1 MDEIQG
7 LGSGKG
13 RICTGMLDA
22 FFTPVPESVW
32 APFAEREHCVGSH
45 LQIHRKAFPKLKKAK
60 LALLGIGS
68 QAHEVRKIL
77 YALQWRFGSLSWVD
91 LGNLVETDDARQ
103 NQFALSEAMGE
114 LQEIGLTVLVL
125 GGSSASAFPIYKGFR
140 SAPEAVE
147 LVQVS
152 PDIDWEE
159 GSALRQILVDQPS
172 KLFNLDFI
180 GTQAYYV
187 SDTTAGILDKMY
199 FENHR
204 LGEVKGNPELV
215 EPILRSAHALF
226 FDLAAVR
233 GADAPEGRLQN
244 PNGFQ
249 AEEAVRIARYAGISN
264 KLSAAQ
270 LYGAADH
277 PMSNTLLAQMLWYF
291 ADGYFARYY
300 DHPSEGHS
308 DFLIYRNRLTSTQHE
323 IVFYKS
329 RKSERWWMEIPH
341 PYENLHFY
349 IGCSYADY
357 QRVCDDEM
365 PDRWWRAYQRLM

>member
-1 MDEIQG
+1 
-7 LGSGKG
+7 
-13 RICTGMLDA
+13 MLEA

-32 APFAEREHCVGSH
+32 APFADKETSLGGQ
-45 LQIHRKAFPKLKKAK
+45 LQVHRKAFPKLKKAK
-60 LALLGIGS
+60 LVLMGLGQ
-68 QAHEVRKIL
+68 QANETRRVL
-77 YALQWRFGSLSWVD
+77 YCLQWRFGNLTWVD
-91 LGNLVETDDARQ
+91 LGNLVETEDSRQ

-114 LQEIGLTVLVL
+114 LQEMGLTVLVL
-125 GGSSASAFPIYKGFR
+125 GGSAASAFPIYKGFR
-140 SAPEAVE
+140 RSPEAVE

-172 KLFNLDFI
+172 NLFNLDFI

-187 SDTTAGILDKMY
+187 SESATALLDKMY

-204 LGEVKGNPELV
+204 LGEVKGNPESV
-215 EPILRSAHALF
+215 EPILRSAHALL

-233 GADAPEGRLQN
+233 GADAPGGRLNN
-244 PNGFQ
+244 PNGFN
-249 AEEAVRIARYAGISN
+249 AEEAVRIARYAGVSN

-270 LYGAADH
+270 FYGASEH
-277 PMSNTLLAQMLWYF
+277 EMCHTLLAQMIWYF
-291 ADGYFARYY
+291 ADGYFSRYY
-300 DHPSEGHS
+300 DHPSAGHS

-341 PYENLHFY
+341 PYENAHFY
-349 IGCSYADY
+349 IGCSYSDY